1 MLATALLLLGQ
12 GFAVLLQIGEVR
24 TEVAA
29 VRTEVAAVQD
39 EISDMRTDIAAIGVQ
54 QAMPVPPRPQ

>member
-12 GFAVLLQIGEVR
+12 GFAVLLRMGEVR

-39 EISDMRTDIAAIGVQ
+39 EIAGIRTDIAAFRVR